1 MNIRKLGN
9 IPHILHSK
17 ALSHTKNGDN
27 MNHIF
32 ATHNAR
38 KPSRLQML
46 RNTVSQK
53 KIFID
58 QSSKKFTMKMLVE
71 GRIDSTAISI
81 MKTIIC
87 ESWFTV
93 QEEILPN

>member
-1 MNIRKLGN
+1 MNIRKVGN
-9 IPHILHSK
+9 IPHVLHSK

-27 MNHIF
+27 RNHIF
-32 ATHNAR
+32 ATYNAR
-38 KPSRLQML
+38 KPRLQML

-58 QSSKKFTMKMLVE
+58 QSSKKFTIKLLVE
-71 GRIDSTAISI
+71 VRIDSTAIYI

-87 ESWFTV
+87 ESWFSV

>member
-1 MNIRKLGN
+1 M
-9 IPHILHSK
+9 
-17 ALSHTKNGDN
+17 NGDI

-38 KPSRLQML
+38 KPYRLQML

-58 QSSKKFTMKMLVE
+58 QSSKKFTIKLLVE
-71 GRIDSTAISI
+71 VRIDSTAIYI

>member
-1 MNIRKLGN
+1 
-9 IPHILHSK
+9 
-17 ALSHTKNGDN
+17 

-32 ATHNAR
+32 ATHNVC
-38 KPSRLQML
+38 KPSRLQSL

-58 QSSKKFTMKMLVE
+58 QSSKKFTMKLLVE
-71 GRIDSTAISI
+71 VRIDSTAIYI

-87 ESWFTV
+87 ESWFSV
-93 QEEILPN
+93 REEILPN